1 MNHKES
7 EGGFA
12 AVLGLPTITVE
23 TLYQQYKEK
32 DEVIL
37 EIMNEHSN
45 YVKMY
50 EGHPDLL
57 FDFQSLQQSKLT
69 NYKFS
74 DWSFPINVLD
84 FYDSVTFAH
93 KFYATLQ
100 TLMIELADVHK
111 PHNYSFHAMMELKVL
126 ERCEVEY
133 QKVKSFVDGDKI
145 EYLGQEFLEEEAIV
159 GNSEKIVFHINDMM
173 SNLDKADKKN
183 LNPFI
188 ISKLDLDTIAHFD
201 FPQIAKDK
209 NQYLR
214 SQLDKPTVHQDF
226 DVAVKIAENNSKT
239 STAAQSRYFSQLKEY
254 MRKVHCPSMLHLYC
268 NTVELLRLRQELMT
282 AMSESKVLQEIYEAQ
297 GKFVNRP
304 NFKPF
309 FTDQVKFDNYLIDSS
324 KVNFIDDG
332 PAA

>member
-1 MNHKES
+1 
-7 EGGFA
+7 
-12 AVLGLPTITVE
+12 
-23 TLYQQYKEK
+23 
-32 DEVIL
+32 L

-57 FDFQSLQQSKLT
+57 FDFQSMQQSKLT

-100 TLMIELADVHK
+100 TIMTELADVHK

-126 ERCEVEY
+126 ERCDVEY

-159 GNSEKIVFHINDMM
+159 GNSEKIVFHIHDMM
-173 SNLDKADKKN
+173 SNLDKAEKKN

-201 FPQIAKDK
+201 F
-209 NQYLR
+209 
-214 SQLDKPTVHQDF
+214 S
-226 DVAVKIAENNSKT
+226 
-239 STAAQSRYFSQLKEY
+239 
-254 MRKVHCPSMLHLYC
+254 
-268 NTVELLRLRQELMT
+268 
-282 AMSESKVLQEIYEAQ
+282 
-297 GKFVNRP
+297 
-304 NFKPF
+304 
-309 FTDQVKFDNYLIDSS
+309 
-324 KVNFIDDG
+324 
-332 PAA
+332 